1 MKNCQLQGNLLAKH
15 IFGCIKLLSPE
26 HLLKL
31 PFKNDSNTLDKAFYT
46 ELLHL
51 IGLTEIK
58 DGGKKLIGRK
68 EDGKRDAGSI
78 LENAITQL
86 HALDKISRL
95 DKPTLFG
102 ATDQERYFN
111 VGLEL
116 VITWINRILF
126 LKLLEAQLITYHK
139 GDKTYAFLNR
149 DKIKNFDDLNTLFFQ
164 VLARQAND
172 RDFPIQEVFSN
183 VPYLN
188 SSLFE
193 PTDLEHSCLFISQLQ
208 PNKDLSIL
216 SNTVLKDNK
225 GKRRIGKLNTI
236 EYIFDFLDSY
246 DFSSEGSEEIQEEN
260 KTLISASV
268 LGLIFEK
275 INGYKDGSFFT
286 PGFITMYMCQE
297 TIRRAVVRKFNVI
310 KGWNCKGIDELY
322 DKIEDKKEANQIIN
336 TLKICDPAVGSGHF
350 LVSALVGN
358 RSYTII

>member
-1 MKNCQLQGNLLAKH
+1 LKKLLLFRLMKNCQLQGNLLAKH

-126 LKLLEAQLITYHK
+126 LKLLEA
-139 GDKTYAFLNR
+139 
-149 DKIKNFDDLNTLFFQ
+149 
-164 VLARQAND
+164 
-172 RDFPIQEVFSN
+172 
-183 VPYLN
+183 
-188 SSLFE
+188 
-193 PTDLEHSCLFISQLQ
+193 
-208 PNKDLSIL
+208 
-216 SNTVLKDNK
+216 
-225 GKRRIGKLNTI
+225 
-236 EYIFDFLDSY
+236 
-246 DFSSEGSEEIQEEN
+246 
-260 KTLISASV
+260 
-268 LGLIFEK
+268 
-275 INGYKDGSFFT
+275 
-286 PGFITMYMCQE
+286 
-297 TIRRAVVRKFNVI
+297 
-310 KGWNCKGIDELY
+310 
-322 DKIEDKKEANQIIN
+322 
-336 TLKICDPAVGSGHF
+336 
-350 LVSALVGN
+350 
-358 RSYTII
+358 